1 MASGNAVAG
10 VPCLIAYAGVA
21 IVRSQAA
28 AKIVVGLPMR
38 SAHPGR
44 VLEKALPRLR
54 SPEADADSFGARV
67 VRRAISIPGYFVAL
81 VLWIALAP
89 LTIPLAFVLD
99 LLRGGRSSVLRLV
112 ITIGAFFGCEIV
124 GLAIAAWIGLSGGAR
139 DLDRNFKLQW
149 WWAGTLLDIT
159 QRLFDMK
166 IEVQGIE
173 HAKNGPLLVLLRHAS
188 TGDTLIP
195 AALISRRTSLRLRY
209 VLKRELLW
217 DPCLDI
223 VGRRLPNAFVRRGS
237 PDPAQ
242 EVALVAAL
250 ADQLN
255 PNDGVL
261 IYPEGTRFSPQRRE
275 AALAKLET
283 AHPDLAPIARN
294 FSSVL
299 PPRLGGTLALIE
311 AAPTADVLFVSH
323 VGFDGV
329 RRISDVWNG
338 VLLEKTIKVSI
349 RRVARQEIPKH
360 ERERAAWLF
369 REWALVDAWV
379 NENRI
384 EENTKLE

>member
-1 MASGNAVAG
+1 M
-10 VPCLIAYAGVA
+10 
-21 IVRSQAA
+21 
-28 AKIVVGLPMR
+28 
-38 SAHPGR
+38 
-44 VLEKALPRLR
+44 R
-54 SPEADADSFGARV
+54 SPEADADSLGARV

-81 VLWIALAP
+81 ISWIALAP
-89 LTIPLAFVLD
+89 LTIPLAFVVD
-99 LLRGGRSSVLRLV
+99 LVRGGRSSVLRLV
-112 ITIGAFFGCEIV
+112 ITIGAFFGCEV
-124 GLAIAAWIGLSGGAR
+124 LGLAIAFWIGVSGGAQ
-139 DLDRNFKLQW
+139 DLDRNFALQW

-166 IEVQGIE
+166 IEVEGIE
-173 HAKNGPLLVLLRHAS
+173 HAKAGPLLVLLRHAS

-195 AALISRRTSLRLRY
+195 AALISRKTSLRLRY

-217 DPCLDI
+217 DPCLDV

-250 ADQLN
+250 AEELKT
-255 PNDGVL
+255 NDGVL
-261 IYPEGTRFSPQRRE
+261 IYPEGTRFSPSRRE

-283 AHPDLAPIARN
+283 SHPELSAIARN

-329 RRISDVWNG
+329 RRVSDVWNG
-338 VLLEKTIKVSI
+338 VLLRKTIKVSI
-349 RRVARQEIPKH
+349 RRVSREEIPKH
-360 ERERAAWLF
+360 DRDRAAWLF
-369 REWALVDAWV
+369 REWARVDAWV
-379 NENRI
+379 AEHGAR
-384 EENTKLE
+384 ETAR

>member
-1 MASGNAVAG
+1 M
-10 VPCLIAYAGVA
+10 
-21 IVRSQAA
+21 
-28 AKIVVGLPMR
+28 
-38 SAHPGR
+38 
-44 VLEKALPRLR
+44 R
-54 SPEADADSFGARV
+54 SPETDADSFGARV
-67 VRRAISIPGYFVAL
+67 VRRATSIPGYFVAL
-81 VLWIALAP
+81 VLWIAFAP
-89 LTIPLAFVLD
+89 LTIPLAFVID
-99 LLRGGRSSVLRLV
+99 RVRGERSSVLRLV
-112 ITIGAFFGCEIV
+112 ITIGAFFGCEMM
-124 GLAIAAWIGLSGGAR
+124 GLAIAAWLALSGHGK
-139 DLDRNFKLQW
+139 DLDRNFELQW

-166 IEVQGIE
+166 IEVEGIE
-173 HAKNGPLLVLLRHAS
+173 LAKDGPLLVLLRHAS

-195 AALISRRTSLRLRY
+195 AALISRKTSLRLRY

-217 DPCLDI
+217 DPCLDV

-250 ADQLN
+250 AEQLKS
-255 PNDGVL
+255 NDGVL
-261 IYPEGTRFSPQRRE
+261 IYPEGTRFSPRRRDE
-275 AALAKLET
+275 ALAKL
-283 AHPDLAPIARN
+283 AASHPELSTIARN

-338 VLLEKTIKVSI
+338 VLLRKTIKVSI
-349 RRVARQEIPKH
+349 RRVPRAEIPKH
-360 ERERAAWLF
+360 ERERASWLF

-379 NENRI
+379 EQNGVAENS
-384 EENTKLE
+384 K